1 MDGRFLYKQ
10 VVSTIL
16 EIKAKLGSMS
26 GSCTLFYPFE
36 GDLERIREEFFES
49 AGDGLK
55 EIEVD
60 CIDNRLRI
68 VVPEDEC
75 IRIGETPVPKTLD
88 YMISAVRD
96 HKTIQT
102 VKRELS
108 EFFDG
113 VELTDTYNGEFELK
127 VTFPDDVDPF
137 IYCLHEECGQLTYH
151 RFSKDDYRSFE
162 FE

>member
-1 MDGRFLYKQ
+1 MDGRFLYRQ

-26 GSCTLFYPFE
+26 GSCTLFYPFD
-36 GDLERIREEFFES
+36 GNLERVREEFFEC
-49 AGDGLK
+49 AGDGLTDI
-55 EIEVD
+55 EIC
-60 CIDNRLRI
+60 CIDSRLQI
-68 VVPEDEC
+68 TVPEKDC
-75 IRIGETPVPKTLD
+75 IRISGMPVPKTLD

-102 VKRELS
+102 VKKELP
-108 EFFDG
+108 ELFDD
-113 VELTDTYNGEFELK
+113 VELTDVHNGEFELR

-137 IYCLHEECGQLTYH
+137 IYCLHEECGQTIYH
-151 RFSKDDYRSFE
+151 RFSKEDYLSFG